1 VSVKRTLIAAAAIA
15 AAILTA
21 AATPAAATQTPG
33 EQIAA
38 ALRES
43 PLYVDPSLSWMFP
56 AAGRVAL
63 LKAIRKSPIAVFV
76 LAIPVSDQ
84 WSSDQQL
91 AAVVHNYLGQDGVYL
106 MVDYDGTYGGNGP
119 SIEAYTWPSDPQGDD
134 APPYHAADAA
144 HTQDLSLNPVT
155 SASTMTLPQMFLG
168 CIQLITDGQAVSA
181 YNAEES
187 QIYSQPAAAP
197 PPKPGDN
204 NGLLIAL
211 IVLASIAAVAGTGT
225 LLLTRRPRF
234 KEHPVLAKARKAT
247 ESKLRAQAQQQV
259 IELGELVKRPGPDGG
274 EIVRALDAYYAA
286 GKVLDRAGDLPD
298 LAGVVVLA
306 DLGRK
311 EVATARALEADR
323 PVPPVTP
330 LCFFNPL
337 HGEAAEH
344 IRWRPLGELRTL
356 DVHACR
362 ECADATAQ
370 HCLPDAL
377 TDRNGTPY
385 YEGDSIW
392 AATGYGQFSADLT
405 QRILTNR

>member
-1 VSVKRTLIAAAAIA
+1 
-15 AAILTA
+15 
-21 AATPAAATQTPG
+21 
-33 EQIAA
+33 
-38 ALRES
+38 
-43 PLYVDPSLSWMFP
+43 
-56 AAGRVAL
+56 
-63 LKAIRKSPIAVFV
+63 
-76 LAIPVSDQ
+76 
-84 WSSDQQL
+84 
-91 AAVVHNYLGQDGVYL
+91 
-106 MVDYDGTYGGNGP
+106 
-119 SIEAYTWPSDPQGDD
+119 
-134 APPYHAADAA
+134 
-144 HTQDLSLNPVT
+144 
-155 SASTMTLPQMFLG
+155 MTLPQMFLG

-311 EVATARALEADR
+311 EVAAARALEADR